1 MTLNR
6 TRAILDDCRHL
17 LAELRQNPREGSWRT
32 RWFAAVVMLRAVGHV
47 LEHETKNSADVALRA
62 AAQRWWKNLKESEPE
77 PAIFWQ
83 FIYDDRNAL
92 LKEYSF
98 TATQSPRAL
107 ARSEGPAGGSS
118 AKGIFVFRPLGVEIF
133 DETPSYQMVLSPFTG
148 RDARDVVDEAI
159 QWWDGQ
165 LQAIES
171 GTAWAG
177 ASPESVTAPL
187 S

>member
-17 LAELRQNPREGSWRT
+17 LSELRQNPREVSWRT
-32 RWFAAVVMLRAVGHV
+32 RWLATVVMLRAVGHV
-47 LEHETKNSADVALRA
+47 LEHETKNSTDAALRA
-62 AAQRWWKNLKESEPE
+62 AAQRWWKSLGESEPE

-98 TATQSPRAL
+98 TATQSPSRL
-107 ARSEGPAGGSS
+107 ARSEGRAGRSS
-118 AKGIFVFRPLGVEIF
+118 SNTVFVFTPLGMEIF
-133 DETPSYQMVLSPFTG
+133 DETPSYEMVLSPFTG
-148 RDARDVVDEAI
+148 RDARDIIDEAI
-159 QWWDGQ
+159 QWWGRQ

-171 GTAWAG
+171 GAT
-177 ASPESVTAPL
+177 
-187 S
+187 